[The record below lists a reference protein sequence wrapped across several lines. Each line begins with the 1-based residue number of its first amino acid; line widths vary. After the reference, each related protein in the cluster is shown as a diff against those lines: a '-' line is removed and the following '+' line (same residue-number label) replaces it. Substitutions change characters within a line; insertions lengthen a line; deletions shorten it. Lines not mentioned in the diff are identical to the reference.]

1 MHDSSLFE
9 RSRKIIMDDKEKQ
22 KAFEDEAKRISETVS
37 KIKHR
42 IAVFSGKGGV
52 GKTTVA
58 VNLAYGFQLKG
69 FSVGIL
75 DADITGPNVP
85 KMLGVNDN
93 PIVVNDQMLP
103 FEKNGV
109 KMISMA
115 GLLKKGQPLIWRG
128 PMRSRVINQ
137 FLADVVWEELDY
149 LIADL
154 PPGTGDEILSIAQ
167 QMKPDYAVIVTTPQE
182 VSVID
187 AERAVNMAKELGIPF
202 IGVVENMSGLLCP
215 HCGKEISLFGKGGGK
230 KLAEET
236 NVHFLGSIPMDID
249 VCLLSDKGIPIVME
263 KQNSEVAKAYKFI
276 IELIKTQLNKRL

>member
-1 MHDSSLFE
+1 
-9 RSRKIIMDDKEKQ
+9 MDDKEKQ
-22 KAFEDEAKRISETVS
+22 KAFEEEAKRISETVS
-37 KIKHR
+37 KIEHR

-69 FSVGIL
+69 FSTGIL

-85 KMLGVNDN
+85 KMLGVDDC
-93 PIVVNDQMLP
+93 PIVLNDQILP
-103 FEKNGV
+103 FEKHGV

-128 PMRSRVINQ
+128 PMCSKVINQ
-137 FLADVVWEELDY
+137 FLADVVWGGLEY

-182 VSVID
+182 VSVLD
-187 AERAVNMAKELGIPF
+187 AERAINMAKELRIPV
-202 IGVVENMSGLLCP
+202 IGVVENMSGFVCP
-215 HCGKEISLFGKGGGK
+215 HCGKEIDLFGKGGGK
-230 KLAEET
+230 KLAQEMSV
-236 NVHFLGSIPMDID
+236 NFVGSIPIDTD
-249 VCLLSDKGIPIVME
+249 VCLLSDKGVPIVME
-263 KQNSEVAKAYKFI
+263 KQNSEVGKAY
-276 IELIKTQLNKRL
+276 ELIVESINTQVGKQSKEKEYA

>member
-1 MHDSSLFE
+1 MQQMNDQ
-9 RSRKIIMDDKEKQ
+9 EKQ
-22 KAFEDEAKRISETVS
+22 RAFEEEAKRILETVS

-69 FSVGIL
+69 FSTGIL

-85 KMLGVNDN
+85 KMLGIDEN
-93 PIVVNDQMLP
+93 PIILGDQMVP
-103 FEKNGV
+103 FEKHGV

-128 PMRSRVINQ
+128 PMRSKVINQ

-154 PPGTGDEILSIAQ
+154 PPGTGDEILSIGQ
-167 QMKPDYAVIVTTPQE
+167 QMKPDYAVIVTTPQQ

-187 AERAVNMAKELGIPF
+187 AERAVNMAKQLNIPHVGI
-202 IGVVENMSGLLCP
+202 VENMSTLLCP
-215 HCGKEISLFGKGGGK
+215 HCRKEIGLFGKDGGK
-230 KLAEET
+230 ELAQEM
-236 NVHFLGSIPMDID
+236 NVQFLGSIPLDSD
-249 VCLLSDKGIPIVME
+249 VRVLSDAGRPIVLE
-263 KQNSEVAKAYKFI
+263 KPDSEVTKAFQSI
-276 IELIKTQLNKRL
+276 VREIELNYI